1 MNILSQEQQSVE
13 KMMIRSQAIVKTFH
27 ETLYVTVL
35 DHAIN
40 GIDIQ
45 IP

>member
-1 MNILSQEQQSVE
+1 MNILSLVQQSVE
-13 KMMIRSQAIVKTFH
+13 KIMICSQAVVKTVH
-27 ETLYVTVL
+27 ETLYVTAL

-40 GIDIQ
+40 RIDIQ